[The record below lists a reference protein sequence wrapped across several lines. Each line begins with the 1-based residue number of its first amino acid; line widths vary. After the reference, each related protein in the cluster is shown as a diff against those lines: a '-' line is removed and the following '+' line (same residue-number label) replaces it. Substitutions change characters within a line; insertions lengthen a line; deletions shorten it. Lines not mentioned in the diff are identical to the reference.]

1 MTSTF
6 HKDDLE
12 SGVYFTGVFTEVS
25 RRFFW
30 SLDFIGFVNSRLYVL
45 RESGFQ
51 LCST

>member
-6 HKDDLE
+6 HTDDLE

-30 SLDFIGFVNSRLYVL
+30 SLDFTGFVKSNLYVL
-45 RESGFQ
+45 RESGFW
-51 LCST
+51 LYST